1 MVTAFSIKNFR
12 GFRDQSTLPV
22 GGLTCLVGRNSSG
35 KSSLIHALLLLR
47 QSVDQRAVGTRVPQL
62 NMNGPLVNAGAYDD
76 IVHNHITTQH
86 IQFTFE
92 ITSDACIE
100 PRQSSISKSL
110 VPLDIPRP
118 QINRLARR
126 TYSSACMNYG
136 IDNTKP
142 PVSVVKLSFHPEP
155 PFGPTLSRYEI
166 EVKGLGRVVFVR
178 TTGKTR
184 VQHWRAY
191 LFDLPRKSIRI
202 LFPTWSFFPILR
214 ERDSHE
220 ISKPEQSRIRQFR
233 SVFEDTLGQITTF
246 LTDFKF
252 VGPFRTPPAR
262 RYTFSGIGAAD
273 TGTSGERA
281 VDLLIT
287 EQLLA
292 PSHQYLIS
300 AVSHWLNHMGLAKKV
315 RVKHLAKRS
324 SIFELSI
331 AGAGLAKSA
340 NFVDVGFGI
349 SQILPVLVQGLL
361 VPRGGTYIVQQPE
374 LHLHPD
380 AQAALADY
388 FIYLASQG
396 IASIVETHSEYL
408 LLRIRRRLA
417 EGVIPIRLN
426 LPGEK
431 EPIPINNS
439 SISTIYVGEKDNAA
453 VLTPLEIG
461 KSFQF
466 ENLPP
471 GFMNQAIDDR
481 LALMKALRKS

>member
-1 MVTAFSIKNFR
+1 MVTSFSIENFR

-47 QSVDQRAVGTRVPQL
+47 QSIDLRAVGTRVPQL
-62 NMNGPLVNAGAYDD
+62 NMNGPLVSAGDYED
-76 IVHNHITTQH
+76 IVYNHITTNH
-86 IQFTFE
+86 IHFSFE
-92 ITSDACIE
+92 ILPDLFIHPQQASLN
-100 PRQSSISKSL
+100 RSL

-118 QINRLARR
+118 QSYRLPRQPFSYTGLKQGTDHAQ
-126 TYSSACMNYG
+126 TYKTTVN
-136 IDNTKP
+136 
-142 PVSVVKLSFHPEP
+142 LSFHPEP

-166 EVKGLGRVVFVR
+166 EVEGLGRVTFTR
-178 TTGKTR
+178 TTGKAR

-191 LFDLPRKSIRI
+191 LFGLPRQSIRI
-202 LFPTWSFFPILR
+202 IFPTWSFLPFLR
-214 ERDSHE
+214 ERDTHRV
-220 ISKPEQSRIRQFR
+220 SKPEQTRTRQFL
-233 SVFEDTLGQITTF
+233 SVVEDATRQITTF

-287 EQLLA
+287 EQLIT
-292 PSHQYLIS
+292 PNHQYLRH
-300 AVSHWLNHMGLAKKV
+300 AVSYWLKHMGLAKKV
-315 RVKHLAKRS
+315 TVKHLAKRS

-380 AQAALADY
+380 AQAALADF
-388 FIYLASQG
+388 FIYLATQG

-417 EGVIPIRLN
+417 ESVKPARLN
-426 LPGEK
+426 LPGER
-431 EPIPINNS
+431 EPIAINKS
-439 SISTIYVGEKDNAA
+439 SISTIYVGERDNAA

-461 KSFQF
+461 NSFQF